1 MNFTELIQL
10 MPEADE
16 ARATIEASSKEA
28 QETFNSMLEEYNAK
42 YKTYEQKASAWTPA
56 VRETKEKELVEIERR
71 IQEFRQS
78 IDQELQQQ
86 QTNLMAPIYQ
96 KANETVKS
104 LAKAG
109 GYIYVIDVNTAL
121 YIDPEQSVD
130 LTPEA
135 RKVLGIAEGRTLE
148 SLSQEIQA
156 KQTAAAQ
163 AE

>member
-1 MNFTELIQL
+1 
-10 MPEADE
+10 
-16 ARATIEASSKEA
+16 
-28 QETFNSMLEEYNAK
+28 
-42 YKTYEQKASAWTPA
+42 
-56 VRETKEKELVEIERR
+56 
-71 IQEFRQS
+71 
-78 IDQELQQQ
+78 
-86 QTNLMAPIYQ
+86 MAPIYQ

-156 KQTAAAQ
+156 KQAAAAQ

>member
-1 MNFTELIQL
+1 MHPDAFFASQY
-10 MPEADE
+10 ADE
-16 ARATIEASSKEA
+16 SSKNEFWYIA
-28 QETFNSMLEEYNAK
+28 ECKPGATLVYGLKGEIS
-42 YKTYEQKASAWTPA
+42 
-56 VRETKEKELVEIERR
+56 KE
-71 IQEFRQS
+71 EFRQS

-156 KQTAAAQ
+156 KQAAAQ